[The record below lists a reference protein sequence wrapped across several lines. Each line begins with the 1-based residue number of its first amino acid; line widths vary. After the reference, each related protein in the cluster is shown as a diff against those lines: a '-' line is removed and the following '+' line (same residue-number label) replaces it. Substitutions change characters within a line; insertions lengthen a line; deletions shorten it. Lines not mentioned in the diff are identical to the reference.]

1 MSQSI
6 DKFAS
11 SLRVFNAPK
20 KVQVTKKSIK
30 QNGAKNES
38 STLKRPAAS
47 TSKVARKPMH
57 PVGIPPKS
65 SQSSAARVTKPPI
78 SRTAKVQSSVN
89 KPRTMKTPTAN
100 QPSNKDKQTIQTAKK
115 PIQTNKSKPAAVLN
129 RGSAKMSP
137 KASPEV
143 LKPWQVAKKASDS
156 SKSGT
161 GHKPNSSIAE
171 STKRKSS
178 NQRIPSQTRD
188 VVLRKTR
195 STDSESQPSHTMYN
209 SLPQEKASQET
220 LTAAKVPAVDTEPHT
235 NTFKQEM
242 SCKDTASSG
251 SYMSSYELSMY
262 TNTDIF
268 DLEKLEPLDDTDNFS
283 DQVPIGSKR
292 KFEEEN
298 ERNSQCVSDDNKSV
312 SPDSFAGLYS
322 SAFMRKLFNMEPLN
336 ETNDKQPEKIPTH
349 INQEHAPTL
358 FTNRP
363 HFDNKLDT
371 SPHHS
376 VAGSIQSP
384 SSCSSSNRSSVDT
397 ELQRHVKK
405 QRLGRISEESFHT
418 SLSHCSQQDTTT
430 VKSCASQTDRLP
442 VDIDRIVSFIN
453 CLNNAPLNTT
463 IEDLIDDGQFND
475 ILIARNPQL
484 SEREVGE
491 LTQDAYY
498 DWSLEPNLSNQ
509 LESQSQYN
517 NHMHAYF
524 SSQQPFSQSDV
535 FPKYP

>member
-1 MSQSI
+1 
-6 DKFAS
+6 
-11 SLRVFNAPK
+11 
-20 KVQVTKKSIK
+20 
-30 QNGAKNES
+30 
-38 STLKRPAAS
+38 
-47 TSKVARKPMH
+47 
-57 PVGIPPKS
+57 
-65 SQSSAARVTKPPI
+65 
-78 SRTAKVQSSVN
+78 
-89 KPRTMKTPTAN
+89 
-100 QPSNKDKQTIQTAKK
+100 
-115 PIQTNKSKPAAVLN
+115 
-129 RGSAKMSP
+129 MSP

-143 LKPWQVAKKASDS
+143 LKPWQVTKKASDS

-161 GHKPNSSIAE
+161 GHKSNPSTAE

-178 NQRIPSQTRD
+178 NQRIPSQPRD
-188 VVLRKTR
+188 AVLRKTR

-209 SLPQEKASQET
+209 PLPQEKASQET

-251 SYMSSYELSMY
+251 LYMSSYELSMY

-298 ERNSQCVSDDNKSV
+298 ELVHV
-312 SPDSFAGLYS
+312 
-322 SAFMRKLFNMEPLN
+322 EPLN
-336 ETNDKQPEKIPTH
+336 ETNDEQPEKIPTH
-349 INQEHAPTL
+349 INQEHTPTL

-363 HFDNKLDT
+363 HFDNNLDA

-384 SSCSSSNRSSVDT
+384 SSCNSSNCSSVDT

-442 VDIDRIVSFIN
+442 VDIDRIVAFIN